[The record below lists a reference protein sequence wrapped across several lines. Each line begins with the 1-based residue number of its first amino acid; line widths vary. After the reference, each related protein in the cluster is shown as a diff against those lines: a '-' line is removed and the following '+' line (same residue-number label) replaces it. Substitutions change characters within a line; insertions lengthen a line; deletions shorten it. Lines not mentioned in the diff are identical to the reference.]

1 MPHVC
6 RMGYLLAFFIGAAL
20 LAAQVWHPVPPA
32 RFAGLQSADIPR
44 TVGGYAA
51 GPDDAVPADV
61 QAALASANLTSR
73 TYRPSRT
80 YQAGQGE
87 DAVNFVLIGG
97 TDRSALHDPRSCLI
111 GAGMAVQDDRLERL
125 PGTEIDARACRAING
140 TAGGGT
146 ASDRA
151 AQSGFDIIYL
161 YLVNG
166 RVVNEAT
173 QIRAA
178 MLWSALLGQRGTP
191 VYFLRFTRPLHS
203 DPRLDAQGHAALLQ
217 FAADMW
223 TKLQP
228 RLLPSPARSS
238 KGQIR
243 VYQNICRQ
251 YPFS

>member
-6 RMGYLLAFFIGAAL
+6 RMGYLLALFVGAAL
-20 LAAQVWHPVPPA
+20 LVSRVWNPVPPA
-32 RFAGLQSADIPR
+32 RFAGVGTADIPHAA
-44 TVGGYAA
+44 GGFSA

-61 QAALASANLTSR
+61 QAALSSATLTSR
-73 TYRPSRT
+73 TYRP
-80 YQAGQGE
+80 AGSG

-111 GAGMAVQDDRLERL
+111 GAGMSVQNDHLEEL
-125 PGTEIDARACRAING
+125 PGTGVDARACRAE
-140 TAGGGT
+140 
-146 ASDRA
+146 DA
-151 AQSGFDIIYL
+151 ANHRGFDVVYL

-191 VYFLRFTRPLHS
+191 VYFLRFTRPLCS

-217 FAADMW
+217 FASAMW
-223 TKLQP
+223 NRLQP
-228 RLLPSPARSS
+228 RLLPSPARLS
-238 KGQIR
+238 K
-243 VYQNICRQ
+243 
-251 YPFS
+251 S